1 MEKQWVIK
9 HIETTQEVE
18 NLASE
23 LNVEIPIAKLLIQ
36 RGVKTFDEAKAYFR
50 PKISDL
56 HDPYKM
62 KDMGVAVNRLE
73 KAIKN
78 DERILIYGDYDV
90 DGTTSVA
97 LVYSFLQ
104 DRVSEIK
111 YYIPDRYNEGYGIS
125 YKAIDYAD
133 QHDYS
138 LVIALDCG
146 IKANEKIDKANEL
159 GIDFIIC
166 DHHYPG
172 DELPKAV
179 AVLDPKR
186 KDCEYPFKE
195 LSGCGV
201 GFKFLHAFCIKN
213 RISFDELYQYIDLVT
228 VSIAS
233 DIVPVIGEN
242 RVIAHFGLKKLNSD
256 AMIGLKSI
264 IHLANLGSD
273 ITISD
278 IVFKIGPRI
287 NAAGRIDS
295 GEKAV
300 DLLISDK
307 NTAADK
313 IAKIINVFNND
324 RKDLDQNITAEAI
337 EMIKQLDDIESKK
350 STVVYNPDW
359 HKGVLGIVASRLI
372 ETYYRPT
379 VVLTKSNGFVTGSA
393 RSVAG
398 FDLYKAIESCSDLL
412 ENFGGHMYAA
422 GLTLK
427 EEKLAKFK
435 NRFDE
440 FVSKNITEVQLTP
453 QIDIDAIINLGDIT
467 PKFYRILKQ
476 FQPFGPENMSPVFV
490 TRKVSDFGSGK
501 LVGKESE
508 HIKFDLVEETD
519 PYKKFPAIG
528 FGLAKFKKILTNRQS
543 FDVCY
548 SIEENEFMGKT
559 SLQLRIRDIKV

>member
-427 EEKLAKFK
+427 EENLAKFK